1 MAEFLET
8 MSRSTPTIL
17 FAVLFLAVAVA
28 FFIYYWFAVAPRKHS
43 LEWIALSEARARR
56 FSFPVKRHPMTRV
69 DILPLVLITLLYSC
83 TAFYRL
89 GDLESVQSSVTLTE
103 GQSVSFTLSEATD
116 VSQICFYTV
125 IGTGSYTLE
134 YTCDGETWQSVQL
147 EQPYNSLLK
156 WRTVE
161 EETDGGET
169 QAVSITG
176 KIFRLTAHPHTNSAH
191 PDREFLEL
199 GELAL
204 LDANGDPIPI
214 VYVEEEGAALFDEQA
229 LVADYFWTNSSY
241 FDEIYHVRTA
251 QEHLDNVYPYEVSHP
266 PLGKLII
273 ALGISIFGLNPF
285 GWRFM
290 GALFGVLM
298 LPLLYVFLKNLFGR
312 TATAVCG
319 TTLFA
324 AEFMHLTQTRIAT
337 IDTYGVF
344 FILASYFFLY
354 RWLTVPPNV
363 KLRRSVP
370 SLFLCGLSFGIG
382 VACKWTVIYAG
393 AGLALLWLLGLIFK
407 GKAWSRGSR
416 PRFAPYLWGTVG
428 LSLLFFVALP
438 AVIYVASYLPYASAA
453 GETTLSGL
461 LKIVWDNQ
469 VFMLTYHQGVDTPH
483 PYESRWYQWLVD
495 ARPILYFREM
505 DAVPGMKAA
514 FSSFNNPLIS
524 WGGLLCVILT
534 AVETFRRKC
543 GRALFILVGYLAQ
556 LLPWVFIS
564 RITFAYHYFPSI
576 LFCVLAISYAMD
588 QMLARRR
595 AGCRLAVYGFTGC
608 AVLLYAAFY
617 PVLIGLYVPTWYT
630 YNFLRWLPSWP
641 I

>member
-1 MAEFLET
+1 MAEFLEV
-8 MSRSTPTIL
+8 MSHSTPTIL
-17 FAVLFLAVAVA
+17 FAVLFLGVAIA
-28 FFIYYWFAVAPRKHS
+28 FFVYYWYAASPRKNS
-43 LEWIALSEARARR
+43 LEWIAMSEARAKN

-69 DILPLVLITLLYSC
+69 DILPLVLVTLLYSC
-83 TAFYRL
+83 TAFYQL
-89 GDLESVQSSVTLTE
+89 GDWDSVESSVTMNR
-103 GQSVSFTLSEATD
+103 GQSISFSLGEAEE
-116 VSQICFYTV
+116 IAEIRYYTI
-125 IGTGSYTLE
+125 IGTGYYTLE
-134 YTCDGETWQSVQL
+134 YTEDGEHWESVDV

-161 EETDGGET
+161 DSE
-169 QAVSITG
+169 G
-176 KIFRLTAHPHTNSAH
+176 KPVTLKAGIFRLTAHPHFNASH

-204 LDANGDPIPI
+204 LDAEGNPIPI
-214 VYVEEEGAALFDEQA
+214 AYVEEDGAALFDEQA
-229 LVADYFWTNSSY
+229 KVEEYFWTNSSY

-273 ALGISIFGLNPF
+273 AVGVSLFGLNPF

-290 GALFGVLM
+290 GTLFGVLM

-312 TATAVCG
+312 TATATCG
-319 TTLFA
+319 TILFA

-344 FILASYFFLY
+344 FILAMYFFMY
-354 RWLTVPPNV
+354 RWLTLPPDI
-363 KLRRSVP
+363 KLRKSIP
-370 SLFLCGLSFGIG
+370 SLLLCGLSFGIG
-382 VACKWTVIYAG
+382 VACKWTVIYG
-393 AGLALLWLLGLIFK
+393 GVGLAVLWVLGLAFK
-407 GKAWSRGSR
+407 RKAWSKGSR
-416 PRFAPYLWGTVG
+416 PRYAPYLWGTIG
-428 LSLLFFVALP
+428 LSLIFFVALP
-438 AVIYVASYLPYASAA
+438 AAIYVASYIPYAMAS
-453 GETTLSGL
+453 GETTLQGL
-461 LKIVWDNQ
+461 WNIVWDNQ

-495 ARPILYFREM
+495 GRPILYFREM
-505 DAVPGMKAA
+505 ENVSGQKAA
-514 FSSFNNPLIS
+514 FSAFNNPLIS
-524 WGGLLCVILT
+524 WVGLLCIVLT
-534 AVETFRRKC
+534 AIETFRKKC
-543 GRALFILVGYLAQ
+543 GKALFILIGYLSQ

-576 LFCVLAISYAMD
+576 LFCILAICYAMD

-595 AGCRLAVYGFTGC
+595 KGYRLAVYGVTC
-608 AVLLYAAFY
+608 SAVALYAAFY
-617 PVLIGLYVPTWYT
+617 PVLVGLYVPNWYT